1 LEGSKNLFCMFTVP
15 ISNERIIKIVNKH
28 KVITNDIPLTCHIC
42 SIFVLR
48 IIYGVVRSK
57 DYIK

>member
-1 LEGSKNLFCMFTVP
+1 MFTVP

-28 KVITNDIPLTCHIC
+28 KVITNDIPLPCHIC

-48 IIYGVVRSK
+48 IIYGVSMIRGLYEK
-57 DYIK
+57 DYVADL